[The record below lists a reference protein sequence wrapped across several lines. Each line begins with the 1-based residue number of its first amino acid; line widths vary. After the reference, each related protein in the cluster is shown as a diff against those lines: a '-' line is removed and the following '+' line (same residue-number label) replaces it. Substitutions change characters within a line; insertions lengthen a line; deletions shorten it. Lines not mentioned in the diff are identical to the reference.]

1 MSDEKKGFEVSSSLA
16 IIIAGGLIALAIFL
30 KDSSVLGTSKG
41 NDISTTQ
48 GATISPTVATAA
60 KSLKVG
66 DSVTLGNTSA
76 KVTVYVFSDFQ
87 CPYCAASEGADNAL
101 AKSFKAQG
109 NWEASEPK
117 LKEYASAGKILL
129 VFKNYP
135 FLGGDSKLND
145 ESGWTANA
153 AMCANEQGKFWEM
166 HNLIFSKQPLDAS
179 GNPQENKGA
188 FTKDNLK
195 GFAKSLGLDT
205 QKFNDCLDKNKYQAQ
220 IVAEKAEGDAA
231 AKELGQPGLGTPAY
245 FINGELTSGAVPWSV
260 LQPLIDQKLK

>member
-1 MSDEKKGFEVSSSLA
+1 MSDEKKRFEVSSPLA

-30 KDSSVLGTSKG
+30 KDSSVLGTIKG
-41 NDISTTQ
+41 GNPSTTP
-48 GATISPTVATAA
+48 GATLTPTAATVA

-66 DSVTLGNTSA
+66 DSVTLGNPKA
-76 KVTVYVFSDFQ
+76 KVTVYIFSDFQ
-87 CPYCAASEGADNAL
+87 CPYCAAAEGADNAL

-109 NWEASEPK
+109 SWEASEPK
-117 LKEYASAGKILL
+117 LKEYANAGKILL

-135 FLGGDSKLND
+135 FLGGDPKLND
-145 ESGWTANA
+145 ESGWAANA

-166 HNLIFSKQPLDAS
+166 HNMIFSKQPVDAS

-188 FTKDNLK
+188 FTKDKLK
-195 GFAKSLGLDT
+195 GMAKDLGLDT
-205 QKFNDCLDKNKYQAQ
+205 QKFNDCLDGSKYQAQ
-220 IVAEKAEGDAA
+220 IVSEKAEGDAA

>member
-1 MSDEKKGFEVSSSLA
+1 MSDEKKGFEISSPLA
-16 IIIAGGLIALAIFL
+16 IIVAGGLIALAIFL
-30 KDSSVLGTSKG
+30 KDSSVLGTIKG
-41 NDISTTQ
+41 GNTSTTG
-48 GATISPTVATAA
+48 GAAISPTAATVA

-66 DSVTLGNTSA
+66 NSVTLGNPKA

-87 CPYCAASEGADNAL
+87 CPYCAASNGVEGYL
-101 AKSFKAQG
+101 SKSFKSQG
-109 NWEASEPK
+109 EWEASEPK
-117 LKEYASAGKILL
+117 LKEYANDGKILL

-135 FLGGDSKLND
+135 FLGP
-145 ESGWTANA
+145 ESDFTANA

-166 HNLIFSKQPLDAS
+166 HNLIFTKQPTDS
-179 GNPQENKGA
+179 DGKPQENKGA

-195 GFAKSLGLDT
+195 KFAKDLSLDT

-220 IVAEKAEGDAA
+220 IDAEKAEGDAA

-260 LQPLIDQKLK
+260 IQPLIDQKLK

>member
-41 NDISTTQ
+41 SNGSTTP
-48 GATISPTVATAA
+48 GVTLTPTAATVAQ
-60 KSLKVG
+60 SLKVG
-66 DSVTLGNTSA
+66 DSVTLGNSKA

-87 CPYCAASEGADNAL
+87 CPYCAAAEGADNAL

-117 LKEYASAGKILL
+117 LKEYANAGKILL

-135 FLGGDSKLND
+135 FLGN
-145 ESGWTANA
+145 ESGLTANA

-166 HNLIFSKQPLDAS
+166 HSLIFSKQPKDAS
-179 GNPQENKGA
+179 GNPEENKGA
-188 FTKDNLK
+188 FTNDSLK
-195 GFAKSLGLDT
+195 GMARDLGLNT
-205 QKFNDCLDKNKYQAQ
+205 QKFNDCLDKSKYQAQ
-220 IVAEKAEGDAA
+220 IDKEKAEGDAA